1 MTETPPFQK
10 YPKTPR
16 LFRDIVI
23 TEKIDG
29 TNGLLQFGT
38 AGDLLVGSRNRWITP
53 GDDNHGFAAWAHEH
67 QEALFESLGPGRF
80 HGEWYGPGIQGNP
93 LGVSERR
100 FALFNITLSSAEF
113 YRTCPAT
120 LGFAPLIYVGEFDE
134 AMIRSAVEGVRK
146 GTFVPGGTGPGEG
159 VIVYHTASN
168 QVFKVLCEN
177 DELPKGAR

>member
-16 LFRDIVI
+16 LFRDVVI

-53 GDDNHGFAAWAHEH
+53 GEDNHAFAAWAYEH
-67 QEALFESLGPGRF
+67 QEALFEALGPGRF

-93 LGVSERR
+93 LNVPERR
-100 FALFNITLSSAEF
+100 FALFNTSLE
-113 YRTCPAT
+113 
-120 LGFAPLIYVGEFDE
+120 LDNW
-134 AMIRSAVEGVRK
+134 VEGLE
-146 GTFVPGGTGPGEG
+146 FVPVLYTGPFYTRQVTRLVDAVRAGTYVPRGTGPGEG

-168 QVFKVLCEN
+168 QLFKVLCEN
-177 DELPKGAR
+177 DELPKGAQ